1 MKYENIV
8 KSICAGYQ
16 VVISALKMYFIFQ
29 RGKPNKCVII
39 LNAVKSVKPET
50 AVTGLDFLWGAALCA
65 PHAPSSGPE

>member
-1 MKYENIV
+1 MKYENIM

-39 LNAVKSVKPET
+39 LNAVKS
-50 AVTGLDFLWGAALCA
+50 AVTGLDLLWGAALCA